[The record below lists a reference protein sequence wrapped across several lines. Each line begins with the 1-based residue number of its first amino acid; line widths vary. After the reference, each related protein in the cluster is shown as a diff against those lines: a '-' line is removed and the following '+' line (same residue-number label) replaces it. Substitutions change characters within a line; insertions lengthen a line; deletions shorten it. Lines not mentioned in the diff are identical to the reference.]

1 VSFPVSSAKLIDET
15 RDVVREAR
23 SIVETGDAA
32 RLGAGRAGII
42 GAYEALC
49 RMLDDVDSERLQTL
63 IGRIAQQVDQLSR
76 LVDDVERVRRLRQT
90 MRES

>member
-1 VSFPVSSAKLIDET
+1 MAVSSAKLLDET

-23 SIVETGDAA
+23 SVVDTGDSS
-32 RLGAGRAGII
+32 RLSAGRFGII

-63 IGRIAQQVDQLSR
+63 IGRIAQQVQQLNR
-76 LVDDVERVRRLRQT
+76 LSQDVERVRRLRQT
-90 MRES
+90 TRES